1 LLLDS
6 REVHLTGHVIGT
18 GTEAAMYALRKQLNA
33 VCNPLSGLGTLT
45 YANDGGA
52 WQTAAFCKAMPY
64 MDKILNTQ
72 TLKVSF
78 ECPSPFW
85 LSAERFIVSLAYVS
99 GGMCFPVRTPN
110 RFGTLGYIAIVD
122 NDSDVDT
129 PLEFTI
135 EGGSMNPVILNQ
147 TTGEFIK
154 LAKQLKNG
162 DRLYINTDPEKLE
175 VSLITT
181 DPVTNQKVKSNAYGY
196 LTHDSTLIRLVQGQN
211 KLTFQ
216 SDDENKKVKITVAF
230 HKRYVGV

>member
-1 LLLDS
+1 M
-6 REVHLTGHVIGT
+6 GI
-18 GTEAAMYALRKQLNA
+18 Y
-33 VCNPLSGLGTLT
+33 
-45 YANDGGA
+45 
-52 WQTAAFCKAMPY
+52 F
-64 MDKILNTQ
+64 
-72 TLKVSF
+72 
-78 ECPSPFW
+78 
-85 LSAERFIVSLAYVS
+85 
-99 GGMCFPVRTPN
+99 
-110 RFGTLGYIAIVD
+110 
-122 NDSDVDT
+122 
-129 PLEFTI
+129 
-135 EGGSMNPVILNQ
+135 NQ